1 MNTRDKFVQNF
12 FASEYNPT
20 LPPIQLS
27 TPDTT
32 QSIPFSEFGNTPGG
46 QSIPF
51 SETGFTPLTYGRG
64 MINPDVDSM
73 TQYMA
78 GRDMNYYGDTV
89 DPLDPGLLGGRGFM
103 SENPYE
109 REQYMSMESEPSQKR
124 MTMTTSPRTPFNKE
138 GFNSGLQLMNM
149 GLGLLD

>member
-1 MNTRDKFVQNF
+1 MMMNPFITGMI
-12 FASEYNPT
+12 PT
-20 LPPIQLS
+20 
-27 TPDTT
+27 TET

-51 SETGFTPLTYGRG
+51 SETGFTPLSYGRG
-64 MINPDVDSM
+64 MVNPDVNAM

-78 GRDMNYYGDTV
+78 ARDMDYYGDAPGV
-89 DPLDPGLLGGRGFM
+89 GQNEFYGPMPLNDPGLLGGRGFM

-109 REQYMSMESEPSQKR
+109 REQYMTMESEPSQKR

-138 GFNSGLQLMNM
+138 GFNSGMQLMNM
-149 GLGLLD
+149 GIGLLD

>member
-1 MNTRDKFVQNF
+1 MMNPFITGMI
-12 FASEYNPT
+12 PT
-20 LPPIQLS
+20 
-27 TPDTT
+27 TET

-51 SETGFTPLTYGRG
+51 SETKFTPLNYGRG
-64 MINPDVDSM
+64 SVVPDVDKM

-78 GRDMNYYGDTV
+78 GRDMDYYGGEI
-89 DPLDPGLLGGRGFM
+89 DPMDLGLLGGRGFM

-109 REQYMSMESEPSQKR
+109 REQYMNMETEPPQKR
-124 MTMTTSPRTPFNKE
+124 MTMTTSPRTPFDLNA
-138 GFNSGLQLMNM
+138 FNASMGMMNM